1 MSRFGYNGTKI
12 LERIEMAFHPFTLTN
27 ETLQAQKEQLLALL
41 KENESKIEALL
52 KLPQKRYANFVT
64 PYQMMAEEV
73 GYLFTPIAHL
83 NYVCNT
89 PETEQVYN
97 ELLPPLTEYSTRL
110 SQNEAIYRAFKE
122 ILENEEEVLDR
133 EAKKVLEDA
142 IKSFELSGVGLEK
155 EKKARLAEI
164 NLALSELTT
173 QYAQN
178 LLKATEAYELFVEDE
193 EVLRELPQSDLEA
206 AKTEF
211 EGKTAY
217 RFTLQQP
224 SFIAF
229 MTYCTDRGLKE
240 RLYRAYT
247 TRAPENEA
255 LITEILALRDEE
267 AKLLGFENYAELS
280 LETKMA
286 KSPEDVI
293 DFLTTLAHKA
303 KPQAKKELETL
314 QQFANEMGFEGELQA
329 WDIAYYSEKLKIA
342 TLDVADEAYKPY
354 FEKEQTV
361 TGLFDFLKRL
371 FGISFVKVDTPVW
384 HESVEV
390 FDLEIE
396 GKKQARI
403 YVDLENRKGKRS
415 GAWMND
421 WVTHHEN
428 LEGVRVLPIA
438 FIVGNFAPATS
449 KTPSLLR
456 PDDVV
461 TLFHEMGHA
470 LHHMLSRV
478 SEPSVSGING
488 VEWDAVEFPS
498 QFLENFAYEK
508 EVLQRFAKHY
518 ETGEPLPE
526 AMIEKLKNAKNF
538 QSAMGMLR
546 QVEFALFDMK
556 IHMAKYDAVDV
567 QRILDEVRA
576 EVSVMK
582 VPDYNRF
589 QWGFSHIFAG
599 GYSAGYYSYKWAE
612 VLSADA
618 FFHFVDQGIFSDNV
632 AGAYLKEVLEM
643 GGSRGA
649 MESFVAFRGREPDVE
664 ALLRLNGIRTEA

>member
-1 MSRFGYNGTKI
+1 MVFT
-12 LERIEMAFHPFTLTN
+12 PFTLTN
-27 ETLQAQKEQLLALL
+27 DTLETQKERLLLLL
-41 KENESKIEALL
+41 KENETKIAELL
-52 KLPQKRYANFVT
+52 TLENKTYANFVT
-64 PYQMMAEEV
+64 PYQMMSEEV
-73 GYLFTPIAHL
+73 GYLFTPISHL
-83 NYVCNT
+83 NYVNNT
-89 PETEQVYN
+89 PETEKVYN

-110 SQNEAIYRAFKE
+110 SQNEAIYNAFKE
-122 ILENEEEVLDR
+122 IFEKEQKELNDEQ
-133 EAKKVLEDA
+133 KKVLKDA
-142 IKSFELSGVGLEK
+142 IQSFELSGVGLPE
-155 EKKARLAEI
+155 EKKKRLGEI

-173 QYAQN
+173 NYAQN
-178 LLKATEAYELFVEDE
+178 LLKATESYELIVEDAE
-193 EVLRELPQSDLEA
+193 AVKELPQSDLEA

-229 MTYCTDRGLKE
+229 MTYSGDRELKE
-240 RLYRAYT
+240 RLYKAYT
-247 TRAPENEA
+247 TRAPENEE

-267 AKLLGFENYAELS
+267 AKILGFENYAQLS

-286 KSPEDVI
+286 KSPDDVI
-293 DFLTTLAHKA
+293 DFLSQLAHKA
-303 KPQAKKELETL
+303 KPQAQKELSQL
-314 QQFANEMGFEGELQA
+314 QEFANANGFEGELAA
-329 WDIAYYSEKLKIA
+329 WDVAYYSEKLKIA

-354 FEKEQTV
+354 FEKEQTIQ
-361 TGLFDFLKRL
+361 GLFTFLQKL
-371 FGISFVKVDTPVW
+371 FGISFVKADTPVW
-384 HESVEV
+384 HKSVEV

-396 GKKQARI
+396 GKKRARI
-403 YVDLENRKGKRS
+403 YIDLENREGKRG

-421 WVTHHEN
+421 WVTHHQN
-428 LEGVRVLPIA
+428 PEGERVLPIA
-438 FIVGNFAPATS
+438 FIVANFAPAT
-449 KTPSLLR
+449 KTTPSLLR

-508 EVLQRFAKHY
+508 EVLQGFAQHY
-518 ETGEPLPE
+518 QTAEPLPE
-526 AMIEKLKNAKNF
+526 EMIEKLKNAKNF

-556 IHMAKYDAVDV
+556 IHMAKYNAQEV
-567 QRILDEVRA
+567 QQILNEVRD

-582 VPDYNRF
+582 PPAYNKF

-632 AGAYLKEVLEM
+632 AGAYLEEVLEM
-643 GGSRGA
+643 GGSRTA
-649 MESFVAFRGREPDVE
+649 MDNFKAFRGKEPDIE
-664 ALLRLNGIRTEA
+664 ALLRLNGIVTEG

>member
-1 MSRFGYNGTKI
+1 MSF
-12 LERIEMAFHPFTLTN
+12 PSFTLTN
-27 ETLQAQKEQLLALL
+27 DTLEAQKEALL
-41 KENESKIEALL
+41 DLLKTNEQKIEALL
-52 KLPQKRYANFVT
+52 AQEEKTYRTFVT
-64 PYQMMAEEV
+64 PYQMMSEEV
-73 GYLFTPIAHL
+73 GYLFTPISHL

-89 PETEQVYN
+89 PETERVYN

-110 SQNEAIYRAFKE
+110 SQNEDIYRTFKD
-122 ILENEEEVLDR
+122 ILAAEEAQLH
-133 EAKKVLEDA
+133 EAQKKVLKDA
-142 IKSFELSGVGLEK
+142 IQSFELSGVGLPED
-155 EKKARLAEI
+155 KKKRLAEI

-173 QYAQN
+173 AYAQN
-178 LLKATEAYELFVEDE
+178 LLKATEAYELLVEDK
-193 EVLRELPQSDLEA
+193 EVVKELPQSDLDA
-206 AKTEF
+206 AKVEV
-211 EGKTAY
+211 EGKTMY

-229 MTYCTDRGLKE
+229 MTYSADRKLKE
-240 RLYRAYT
+240 RLYKAYT
-247 TRAPENEA
+247 TRAPENEE

-267 AKLLGFENYAELS
+267 AKLLGFANYAELS

-303 KPQAKKELETL
+303 KPQAKKELAEL
-314 QQFANEMGFEGELQA
+314 QKFAEEMGFEGELAA

-354 FEKEQTV
+354 FEKAQTV
-361 TGLFDFLKRL
+361 EGLFAFLHRL
-371 FGISFVKVDTPVW
+371 FGIAFVRVETPVW

-403 YVDLENRKGKRS
+403 YVDLENRKGKRG

-421 WVTHHEN
+421 WVTHHET
-428 LEGVRVLPIA
+428 LEGERVLPVA
-438 FIVGNFAPATS
+438 FIVGNFAPATKRS
-449 KTPSLLR
+449 PSLLR

-470 LHHMLSRV
+470 LHHMLSTV
-478 SEPSVSGING
+478 KEPSVSGING

-508 EVLQRFAKHY
+508 EVLQTFAKHY
-518 ETGEPLPE
+518 ETGEALPE

-538 QSAMGMLR
+538 ESAMAMLR

-556 IHMAKYDAVDV
+556 IHLAKYNAKEVQQILDAV
-567 QRILDEVRA
+567 RE

-582 VPDYNRF
+582 PPAYNKF

-632 AGAYLKEVLEM
+632 AGAYLQEVLQK

-649 MESFVAFRGREPDVE
+649 MESFVSFRGAEPDVD
-664 ALLRLNGIRTEA
+664 ALLRLNGIKG

>member
-1 MSRFGYNGTKI
+1 MVF
-12 LERIEMAFHPFTLTN
+12 APFTLTN
-27 ETLQAQKEQLLALL
+27 DTLEAQKEKLLLLL
-41 KENESKIEALL
+41 KENETKIAELL
-52 KLPQKRYANFVT
+52 KLENKTYANFVT
-64 PYQMMAEEV
+64 PYQMMSEEV
-73 GYLFTPIAHL
+73 GYLFTPISHL
-83 NYVCNT
+83 NYVNNT
-89 PETEQVYN
+89 PETEKIYN

-110 SQNEAIYRAFKE
+110 SQNEAIYSAFKE
-122 ILENEEEVLDR
+122 IFEKEQKELNGEQ
-133 EAKKVLEDA
+133 KKVLKDA
-142 IKSFELSGVGLEK
+142 ILSFELSGVGLPE
-155 EKKARLAEI
+155 EKKKRLGEI

-173 QYAQN
+173 NYAQN
-178 LLKATEAYELFVEDE
+178 LLKATESYELIVEDAE
-193 EVLRELPQSDLEA
+193 AVKELPQSDLEA

-229 MTYCTDRGLKE
+229 MTYSRDRALKE
-240 RLYRAYT
+240 RLYKAYT
-247 TRAPENEA
+247 TRAPENEE

-267 AKLLGFENYAELS
+267 AKILGFENYAQLS

-286 KSPEDVI
+286 KSPDDVI
-293 DFLTTLAHKA
+293 DFLSQLAHKA
-303 KPQAKKELETL
+303 KPQAQKELAEL
-314 QQFANEMGFEGELQA
+314 QEFANANGFEGELA
-329 WDIAYYSEKLKIA
+329 VWDIAYYSEKLKIA

-361 TGLFDFLKRL
+361 QGLFTFLHKL
-371 FGISFVKVDTPVW
+371 FGISFVKADTPVW
-384 HESVEV
+384 HTSVEV

-396 GKKQARI
+396 GKKRARI
-403 YVDLENRKGKRS
+403 YIDLENREGKRG

-421 WVTHHEN
+421 WVTYHQN
-428 LEGVRVLPIA
+428 LEGERVLPIA
-438 FIVGNFAPATS
+438 FIVANFAPATE
-449 KTPSLLR
+449 TIPSLLR

-470 LHHMLSRV
+470 LHHMLSTV

-508 EVLQRFAKHY
+508 EVLQGFAQHY
-518 ETGEPLPE
+518 QTAEPLPE
-526 AMIEKLKNAKNF
+526 EMIEKLKNAKNF

-556 IHMAKYDAVDV
+556 IHMAKYNAEEV
-567 QRILDEVRA
+567 QQILNEVRD
-576 EVSVMK
+576 EVSVIK
-582 VPDYNRF
+582 PPAYNKF

-632 AGAYLKEVLEM
+632 AGAYLEEVLEM
-643 GGSRGA
+643 GGSRTA
-649 MESFVAFRGREPDVE
+649 MESFTAFRGKEPDIE
-664 ALLRLNGIRTEA
+664 ALLRLNGIVTEG

>member
-1 MSRFGYNGTKI
+1 MS
-12 LERIEMAFHPFTLTN
+12 
-27 ETLQAQKEQLLALL
+27 
-41 KENESKIEALL
+41 
-52 KLPQKRYANFVT
+52 
-64 PYQMMAEEV
+64 EEV
-73 GYLFTPIAHL
+73 GYLFTPISHL

-89 PETEQVYN
+89 PETERVYN

-110 SQNEAIYRAFKE
+110 SQNEDIYRTFKE
-122 ILENEEEVLDR
+122 ILAAEEAQLH
-133 EAKKVLEDA
+133 EAQKKVLKDA
-142 IKSFELSGVGLEK
+142 IQSFELSGVGLPED
-155 EKKARLAEI
+155 KKKRLAEI

-173 QYAQN
+173 AYAQN
-178 LLKATEAYELFVEDE
+178 LLKATEAYELLVEDKE
-193 EVLRELPQSDLEA
+193 AVKELPQSDLDA
-206 AKTEF
+206 AKVEV
-211 EGKTAY
+211 EGKTMY

-229 MTYCTDRGLKE
+229 MTYSADRKLKE
-240 RLYRAYT
+240 RLYKAYT
-247 TRAPENEA
+247 TRAPENEE

-267 AKLLGFENYAELS
+267 AKLLGFANYAELS

-303 KPQAKKELETL
+303 KPQAKKELAELQKFAEET
-314 QQFANEMGFEGELQA
+314 GFEGELAA

-354 FEKEQTV
+354 FEKAQTV
-361 TGLFDFLKRL
+361 EGLFAFLHRL
-371 FGISFVKVDTPVW
+371 FGIAFVRVETPVW

-403 YVDLENRKGKRS
+403 YVDLENRKGKRG

-421 WVTHHEN
+421 WVTHHET
-428 LEGVRVLPIA
+428 LEGERVLPVA
-438 FIVGNFAPATS
+438 FIVGNFAPATKRS
-449 KTPSLLR
+449 PSLLR

-470 LHHMLSRV
+470 LHHMLSTV
-478 SEPSVSGING
+478 KEPSVSGING

-508 EVLQRFAKHY
+508 EVLQTFAKHY
-518 ETGEPLPE
+518 ETGEALPE

-538 QSAMGMLR
+538 ESAMAMLR

-556 IHMAKYDAVDV
+556 IHLAKYNAKEVQQILDAV
-567 QRILDEVRA
+567 RE

-582 VPDYNRF
+582 PPAYNKF

-632 AGAYLKEVLEM
+632 AGAYLQEVLQK

-649 MESFVAFRGREPDVE
+649 MESFVSFRGAEPDVD
-664 ALLRLNGIRTEA
+664 ALLRLNGIKG

>member
-1 MSRFGYNGTKI
+1 MLFPS
-12 LERIEMAFHPFTLTN
+12 FTLTN
-27 ETLQAQKEQLLALL
+27 DTLEAQKEALL
-41 KENESKIEALL
+41 DLLKTNEQKIEALL
-52 KLPQKRYANFVT
+52 AQEEKTYRTFVT
-64 PYQMMAEEV
+64 PYQMMSEEV
-73 GYLFTPIAHL
+73 GYLFTPISHL

-89 PETEQVYN
+89 PETERVYN
-97 ELLPPLTEYSTRL
+97 ELLPPLTEYSTKL
-110 SQNEAIYRAFKE
+110 SQNEDIYRTFKD
-122 ILENEEEVLDR
+122 ILAAEEAQLH
-133 EAKKVLEDA
+133 EAQKKVLKDA
-142 IKSFELSGVGLEK
+142 IQSFELSGVGLPED
-155 EKKARLAEI
+155 KKKRLAEI

-173 QYAQN
+173 AYAQN
-178 LLKATEAYELFVEDE
+178 LLKATEAYELLVEDKE
-193 EVLRELPQSDLEA
+193 AVKELPQSDLDA
-206 AKTEF
+206 AKVEV
-211 EGKTAY
+211 EGKTMY

-229 MTYCTDRGLKE
+229 MTYSPDRKLKE
-240 RLYRAYT
+240 RLYKAYT
-247 TRAPENEA
+247 TRAPENEE

-267 AKLLGFENYAELS
+267 AKLLGFANYAELS

-303 KPQAKKELETL
+303 KPQAKKELAELQKFAEET
-314 QQFANEMGFEGELQA
+314 GFEGELAA

-354 FEKEQTV
+354 FEKAQTV
-361 TGLFDFLKRL
+361 EGLFAFLHRL
-371 FGISFVKVDTPVW
+371 FGIAFVKVETPVW

-403 YVDLENRKGKRS
+403 YVDLENRKGKRG

-421 WVTHHEN
+421 WVTHHET
-428 LEGVRVLPIA
+428 LEGERVLPVA
-438 FIVGNFAPATS
+438 FIVGNFAPATKS
-449 KTPSLLR
+449 MPSLLR

-470 LHHMLSRV
+470 LHHMLSTV
-478 SEPSVSGING
+478 KEPSVSGING

-508 EVLQRFAKHY
+508 EVLQTFAKHY
-518 ETGEPLPE
+518 ETGEALPE
-526 AMIEKLKNAKNF
+526 AMIDKLKNAKNF
-538 QSAMGMLR
+538 ESAMAMLR

-556 IHMAKYDAVDV
+556 IHLAKYNAEEVQQILDAV
-567 QRILDEVRA
+567 RE

-582 VPDYNRF
+582 PPAYNKF

-632 AGAYLKEVLEM
+632 AGAYVKEVLQK

-649 MESFVAFRGREPDVE
+649 MESFVSFRGAEPDVD
-664 ALLRLNGIRTEA
+664 ALLRLNGIKG

>member
-1 MSRFGYNGTKI
+1 
-12 LERIEMAFHPFTLTN
+12 MAFKPFTLTN
-27 ETLQAQKEQLLALL
+27 ETLEAQKEALLELLRENEAKIEELLAQ
-41 KENESKIEALL
+41 
-52 KLPQKRYANFVT
+52 PQKSYASFVS
-64 PYQMMAEEV
+64 PYQMMSEEV
-73 GYLFTPIAHL
+73 GYLFTPISHL

-89 PETEQVYN
+89 PETEKVYN
-97 ELLPPLTEYSTRL
+97 ELLPPLTEYSTKL
-110 SQNEAIYRAFKE
+110 SQNEDIYRAFKE
-122 ILENEEEVLDR
+122 ILASEGETLH
-133 EAKKVLEDA
+133 EAQKKVLSDA
-142 IKSFELSGVGLEK
+142 ILSFELSGVGLEAS
-155 EKKARLAEI
+155 KKKRLAEI
-164 NLALSELTT
+164 NLKLSELTT
-173 QYAQN
+173 AYAQN
-178 LLKATEAYELFVEDE
+178 LLKATESYELLVEDE
-193 EVLRELPQSDLEA
+193 EAVKALPKSDLDA
-206 AKTEF
+206 AKVEHD
-211 EGKTAY
+211 GKTLY

-229 MTYCTDRGLKE
+229 MTYSPDRKLKE
-240 RLYRAYT
+240 RLYKAYT

-255 LITEILALRDEE
+255 LITQILALRAEE
-267 AKLLGFENYAELS
+267 AELLGFENYAQLS

-293 DFLTTLAHKA
+293 DFLTRLAHKA
-303 KPQAKKELETL
+303 KPQAKKELAEL
-314 QQFANEMGFEGELQA
+314 QKFANENGFEGELAA
-329 WDIAYYSEKLKIA
+329 WDIAYWSEKLKIA

-354 FEKEQTV
+354 FGKEQTV
-361 TGLFDFLKRL
+361 AGLFSFLHKL
-371 FGISFVKVDTPVW
+371 LGITFVKVDTPVW

-390 FDLEIE
+390 FDLEIG

-403 YVDLENRKGKRS
+403 YVDLENRKGKRG

-421 WVTHHEN
+421 WVTHHET
-428 LEGVRVLPIA
+428 LEGERVLPIA
-438 FIVGNFAPATS
+438 FIVGNFAPATQN
-449 KTPSLLR
+449 TPSLLR

-470 LHHMLSRV
+470 LHHMLSTV
-478 SEPSVSGING
+478 KEPSVSGING

-508 EVLQRFAKHY
+508 EVLQQFAKHY
-518 ETGEPLPE
+518 QSGEPLPDE
-526 AMIEKLKNAKNF
+526 MIEKLKNAKNF
-538 QSAMGMLR
+538 ESAMGMLR

-556 IHMAKYDAVDV
+556 IHMAKYDAADV
-567 QRILDEVRA
+567 QRILDEVRE

-582 VPDYNRF
+582 PPAYNRF

-632 AGAYLKEVLEM
+632 AGAYLSEVLQK

-649 MESFVAFRGREPDVE
+649 MESFVAFRGAEPDVD
-664 ALLRLNGIRTEA
+664 ALLRLNGIEV

>member
-1 MSRFGYNGTKI
+1 MPFQ
-12 LERIEMAFHPFTLTN
+12 PFTLTN
-27 ETLQAQKEQLLALL
+27 ETLHEQK
-41 KENESKIEALL
+41 EALL
-52 KLPQKRYANFVT
+52 DLLRRNEKKIEELLAQESKSYTSFVT

-73 GYLFTPIAHL
+73 GYLFTPISHL

-89 PETEQVYN
+89 PETEAVYN

-110 SQNEAIYRAFKE
+110 SQNEAIYRAFKDIAAAE
-122 ILENEEEVLDR
+122 GERLNEEQ
-133 EAKKVLEDA
+133 KKVLKDT
-142 IKSFELSGVGLEK
+142 IQSFELSGVGLPQEQ
-155 EKKARLAEI
+155 KKRLAEI
-164 NLALSELTT
+164 NLSLSELTT
-173 QYAQN
+173 AYAQN
-178 LLKATEAYELFVEDE
+178 LLKATEAYELLVEDKE
-193 EVLRELPQSDLEA
+193 AVKELPQSDLDA
-206 AKTEF
+206 AKVEK
-211 EGKTAY
+211 EGKTMY

-229 MTYCTDRGLKE
+229 MTYSRDRKLKE
-240 RLYRAYT
+240 RLYKAYT
-247 TRAPENEA
+247 TRAPENEE

-267 AKLLGFENYAELS
+267 AKLLGFANYAELS

-286 KSPEDVI
+286 KSPQDVI
-293 DFLTTLAHKA
+293 EFLTTLAHKA
-303 KPQAKKELETL
+303 KPQAKKELEEL
-314 QQFANEMGFEGELQA
+314 QKFAQECGFEGELAA

-354 FEKEQTV
+354 FEKAQTIE
-361 TGLFDFLKRL
+361 GLFTFLHRL
-371 FGISFVKVDTPVW
+371 FGIAFVRVETPVW

-403 YVDLENRKGKRS
+403 YVDLENRKGKRG

-421 WVTHHEN
+421 WVTHHET
-428 LEGVRVLPIA
+428 LEGQRVLPVA
-438 FIVGNFAPATS
+438 FIVGNFAPATES
-449 KTPSLLR
+449 TPSLLR

-470 LHHMLSRV
+470 LHHMLSTV
-478 SEPSVSGING
+478 KEPSVSGING

-508 EVLQRFAKHY
+508 EVLQTFAKHY
-518 ETGEPLPE
+518 KTGEALPE

-538 QSAMGMLR
+538 ESAMATLR

-556 IHMAKYDAVDV
+556 IHLAKYSAPEVQEILDAV
-567 QRILDEVRA
+567 RE

-582 VPDYNRF
+582 PPAYNKF
-589 QWGFSHIFAG
+589 QWGFAHIFAG

-632 AGAYLKEVLEM
+632 AGAYLREVLQK

-649 MESFVAFRGREPDVE
+649 MESFVSFRGAQPDVD
-664 ALLRLNGIRTEA
+664 ALLRLNGIEE

>member
-1 MSRFGYNGTKI
+1 MSF
-12 LERIEMAFHPFTLTN
+12 PSFTLTN
-27 ETLQAQKEQLLALL
+27 DTLEAQKEALL
-41 KENESKIEALL
+41 DLLKSNEQKIEALL
-52 KLPQKRYANFVT
+52 AQEEKTYRTFVT
-64 PYQMMAEEV
+64 PYQMMSEEV
-73 GYLFTPIAHL
+73 GYLFTPISHL

-89 PETEQVYN
+89 PETERVYN
-97 ELLPPLTEYSTRL
+97 ELLPPLTEYSTKL
-110 SQNEAIYRAFKE
+110 SQNEDIYRAFKD
-122 ILENEEEVLDR
+122 ILAAEEAQLH
-133 EAKKVLEDA
+133 EAQKKVLKDA
-142 IKSFELSGVGLEK
+142 IQSFELSGVGLPED
-155 EKKARLAEI
+155 KKKRLAEI

-173 QYAQN
+173 AYAQN
-178 LLKATEAYELFVEDE
+178 LLKATEAYELLVEDKE
-193 EVLRELPQSDLEA
+193 AVKELPQSDLDA
-206 AKTEF
+206 AKVEV
-211 EGKTAY
+211 EGKTMY

-229 MTYCTDRGLKE
+229 MTYSPDRKLKE
-240 RLYRAYT
+240 RLYKAYT
-247 TRAPENEA
+247 TRAPENEE

-267 AKLLGFENYAELS
+267 AKLLGFSNYAELS

-303 KPQAKKELETL
+303 KPQAKKELAEL
-314 QQFANEMGFEGELQA
+314 QKFAEEMGFEGELAA

-354 FEKEQTV
+354 FEKAQTV
-361 TGLFDFLKRL
+361 EGLFAFLHRL
-371 FGISFVKVDTPVW
+371 FGIAFVRVETPVW

-403 YVDLENRKGKRS
+403 YVDLENRKGKRG

-421 WVTHHEN
+421 WVTHHET
-428 LEGVRVLPIA
+428 LEGERVLPVA
-438 FIVGNFAPATS
+438 FIVANFAPATKS
-449 KTPSLLR
+449 SPSLLR

-470 LHHMLSRV
+470 LHHMLSTV
-478 SEPSVSGING
+478 KEPSVSGING

-508 EVLQRFAKHY
+508 EVLQTFAKHY
-518 ETGEPLPE
+518 ETGEALPE

-538 QSAMGMLR
+538 ESAMAMLR

-556 IHMAKYDAVDV
+556 IHLAKYNAEEVQQILDAV
-567 QRILDEVRA
+567 RE

-582 VPDYNRF
+582 PPAYNKF

-618 FFHFVDQGIFSDNV
+618 FFHFVDQGIFSENV
-632 AGAYLKEVLEM
+632 AGAYVKEVLQK

-649 MESFVAFRGREPDVE
+649 MESFVSFRGAEPDVD
-664 ALLRLNGIRTEA
+664 ALLRLNGIKG